1 MKNKISVNNEEMD
14 WEDNLTIDD
23 ILKKKKYSF
32 KMLVVK
38 VNGQLVKKGEYKTFV
53 VPPAADVKI
62 IHLISGG

>member
-14 WEDNLTIDD
+14 WEENLTIDD

-38 VNGQLVKKGEYKTFV
+38 VNGKLVNKGEYKTFV
-53 VPPAADVKI
+53 VPPDADVKI